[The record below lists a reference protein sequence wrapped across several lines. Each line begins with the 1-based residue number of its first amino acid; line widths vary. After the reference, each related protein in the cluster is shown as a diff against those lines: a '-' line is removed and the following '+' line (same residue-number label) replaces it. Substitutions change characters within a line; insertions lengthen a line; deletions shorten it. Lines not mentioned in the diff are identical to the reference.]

1 MYGKETMLALV
12 NTGPG
17 ALELL
22 DVPMPTPGPGQAL
35 IRTLAVGICATDL
48 HMIAGWPRTGFP
60 AIPGHEWCGQV
71 AEAGPGVDPSLRGA
85 TCVGDNVLADGGEV
99 GFEHP
104 GGYASYFVT
113 EAANLHRLPAG
124 LDAGVTTLAEPL
136 AVCLRG
142 LRKVE
147 PPRSPVLIVGDGP
160 IGLISLLLLRR
171 TAGLRV
177 ALLGGRPSRLDLARE
192 LGADVAVSH
201 HAEPVEIAAQL
212 AGNGFGSPALV
223 VEASGSA
230 DAADRAVATVA
241 PGGSVLVMGDYGGAS
256 ASFAWNRLL
265 HGEVRLLGSNT
276 GSGAWAEAAE
286 IVSAGKLP
294 LEKLITHGFRAG
306 QHADA
311 LALVRDRTHGAV
323 KVVLHW

>member
-1 MYGKETMLALV
+1 MRHDTTMRALV

-22 DVPMPTPGPGQAL
+22 EAPMPTPGPGEAL

-48 HMIAGWPRTGFP
+48 HMIAGWQRTGFP

-71 AEAGPGVDPSLRGA
+71 AEVGAGVDPSLRGV

-104 GGYASYFVT
+104 GGYASHFVT
-113 EAANLHRLPAG
+113 EAANLHRLPDG
-124 LDAGVTTLAEPL
+124 LDPCSATLAEPL

-147 PPRSPVLIVGDGP
+147 PAHGPVLIVGDGP

-171 TAGLRV
+171 TPGLRV
-177 ALLGGRPSRLDLARE
+177 ALLGGRPSRLALARE
-192 LGADVAVSH
+192 LGVDLALSYRGD
-201 HAEPVEIAAQL
+201 PVEVDAQL
-212 AGNGFGSPALV
+212 ADAGFGIPELV

-241 PGGSVLVMGDYGGAS
+241 LGGSVLVMGDYGGAS

-265 HGEVRLLGSNT
+265 HREVRLVGSNT
-276 GSGAWAEAAE
+276 GSGAWSEAAR
-286 IVSAGKLP
+286 IVAAGELP
-294 LEKLITHGFRAG
+294 LERLVTHRFRAD

-311 LALVRDRTHGAV
+311 MALVRDRTQGAV
-323 KVVLHW
+323 KVVLRW